1 MIKKTTRYIAAMI
14 LAVFVSITT
23 IAQTPDWNTGGNTLS
38 QSGILG
44 TGDNFD
50 ILFETDG
57 INRMRLMETDNA
69 TIDGYTVPVGGHL
82 GLSLTPAKIAVKA
95 GLIITNHRIKRR

>member
-1 MIKKTTRYIAAMI
+1 MKNRICIKFI
-14 LAVFVSITT
+14 LLICLFFSSALVNGQ
-23 IAQTPDWNTGGNTLS
+23 A
-38 QSGILG
+38 
-44 TGDNFD
+44 TGDNAPLIGRFLGYNGAGLD
-50 ILFETDG
+50 LDFRTNN
-57 INRMRLMETDNA
+57 INRMRLMETGNT